1 MPPSP
6 RRPHRPRTAAP
17 RPIVL
22 AAALTP
28 PDRILVALSPP
39 ARHRRPA
46 ASQASPPS
54 HGRQRPR
61 VLASSRPRPPFSPP
75 ARVLAALPPPPRGL
89 ASSAPLLPAALRPRR
104 PRTAALAPRSHS
116 PSTGRPA
123 ALPPPNTAAQPRKP
137 PPSSLPHSR
146 RRPSR
151 RPTPPPPCGPAIVA
165 TRRRAT
171 VVGCGAACLAGA
183 CRPRTA
189 RGTRGPSGA
198 HMGTP
203 REILGV
209 TINFFNKIY
218 HLTGTRFSVSH
229 LIEP

>member
-28 PDRILVALSPP
+28 PDRILFALSPP
-39 ARHRRPA
+39 PRHRRPA

-137 PPSSLPHSR
+137 PPSSLPHTAGDAPRAGQRCR
-146 RRPSR
+146 RRVA
-151 RPTPPPPCGPAIVA
+151 RPLWPPDVGPPWSAA
-165 TRRRAT
+165 ARRASRALA
-171 VVGCGAACLAGA
+171 VHELRAAHVGLVAPTWV
-183 CRPRTA
+183 R
-189 RGTRGPSGA
+189 
-198 HMGTP
+198 H
-203 REILGV
+203 EK
-209 TINFFNKIY
+209 FW
-218 HLTGTRFSVSH
+218 VSQ
-229 LIEP
+229 LIFLIKFIT